1 MCGEVHGP
9 GVRRQVHE
17 EAEEGPGLQAGDH
30 PRGGRSGARHGQP
43 AGGQPA
49 PGLRDGLRDGAR
61 PPVVSIALCQY
72 VVGTMPRPQHYG
84 AEMIQTREE
93 VCSSFS

>member
-1 MCGEVHGP
+1 MHGA

-17 EAEEGPGLQAGDH
+17 EEEEGPGLQAGDH

-61 PPVVSIALCQY
+61 PPVVSNS
-72 VVGTMPRPQHYG
+72 TMPICRG
-84 AEMIQTREE
+84 NNATSSEMMQTREE
-93 VCSSFS
+93 V